1 MESDDAIILKA
12 APYSETTLLLSLLT
26 REHGVVR
33 ALAKGARRAKQ
44 NVQAAFEPFAWIQA
58 SLRVPSSDGLYSLF
72 SPELRAGWPYLRT
85 DMDRLAYA
93 SLGLEVLGA
102 LATHSPPEPFF
113 FEQGVTFLE
122 NLSVC
127 AGAGSLTIA
136 LLLRLL
142 HQAGFAPRLA
152 DAWTPQTLP
161 PTLSYHFDQGILAP
175 AHAADSSR
183 AMRLPRPAV
192 AAILP
197 ALLAPPSLDG
207 SLSVPTPAGRPI
219 LRWLIR
225 VWQDHLNQ
233 PLHAAEFLEKMIL
246 REP

>member
-1 MESDDAIILKA
+1 
-12 APYSETTLLLSLLT
+12 
-26 REHGVVR
+26 
-33 ALAKGARRAKQ
+33 LA
-44 NVQAAFEPFAWIQA
+44 F
-58 SLRVPSSDGLYSLF
+58 
-72 SPELRAGWPYLRT
+72 
-85 DMDRLAYA
+85 A

-113 FEQGVTFLE
+113 FEEGITFLE
-122 NLSVC
+122 HLGSC
-127 AGAGSLTIA
+127 SGAGSLAIA

-142 HQAGFAPRLA
+142 HHAGFAPQLSE
-152 DAWTPQTLP
+152 AWTEQTLP
-161 PTLSYHFDQGILAP
+161 PTLTYHFDQGMFA
-175 AHAADSSR
+175 AAQAADSSR

-197 ALLAPPSLDG
+197 SLLGPPPLDG
-207 SLSVPTPAGRPI
+207 SLTLPSPAGRPI

-233 PLHAAEFLEKMIL
+233 PLHAADFLEKMIL

>member
-1 MESDDAIILKA
+1 METDDALILKV
-12 APYSETTLLLSLLT
+12 APYSETTLLLGLLT

-33 ALAKGARRAKQ
+33 ALAKGARRGKQ

-58 SLRVPSSDGLYSLF
+58 SLRVPSSDALYSLF

-113 FEQGVTFLE
+113 FEEGVTFLE
-122 NLSVC
+122 HLGPC

-142 HQAGFAPRLA
+142 HHAGFPPQLA
-152 DAWTPQTLP
+152 EAWTEQTLP
-161 PTLSYHFDQGILAP
+161 PTLSYHFDQGMFASVQ
-175 AHAADSSR
+175 ASDSR
-183 AMRLPRPAV
+183 HAMRLPRPAV
-192 AAILP
+192 AAILT
-197 ALLAPPSLDG
+197 ALHGPPPLDG
-207 SLSVPTPAGRPI
+207 SWTLPSPAGRPI

-225 VWQDHLNQ
+225 VWRDHLNQ
-233 PLHAAEFLEKMIL
+233 PLHAAEFL
-246 REP
+246 